1 MLGNTISP
9 SFPHHPWLCI
19 QPGANF
25 KVNGK
30 FRKLREISYC
40 DILSDYLWIDNEI
53 VLDASL
59 ILCLIKWDLSISINY
74 KKVFMLRINHMNF
87 SFFLY
92 LFFVLFF
99 FVCLFV
105 CFVFLGNSLF
115 YFWKIV
121 MQTSVLVTKER
132 SIKSKPFPIGTWP
145 KINVFCT
152 FKIGPFV
159 PIKKGRLVSYIIY
172 TLFWLL

>member
-87 SFFLY
+87 SFFLS

-99 FVCLFV
+99 CLFVCLFV
-105 CFVFLGNSLF
+105 CLFCFSRQFLILFLKNSHTNKCF
-115 YFWKIV
+115 
-121 MQTSVLVTKER
+121 S
-132 SIKSKPFPIGTWP
+132 
-145 KINVFCT
+145 N
-152 FKIGPFV
+152 
-159 PIKKGRLVSYIIY
+159 
-172 TLFWLL
+172 